1 MLTFVIS
8 IKKID
13 KQANTNKYDKQVLTN
28 VFSEYL
34 QQRLTNGNKC
44 Y

>member
-13 KQANTNKYDKQVLTN
+13 KQANTNKYDKQRLTN